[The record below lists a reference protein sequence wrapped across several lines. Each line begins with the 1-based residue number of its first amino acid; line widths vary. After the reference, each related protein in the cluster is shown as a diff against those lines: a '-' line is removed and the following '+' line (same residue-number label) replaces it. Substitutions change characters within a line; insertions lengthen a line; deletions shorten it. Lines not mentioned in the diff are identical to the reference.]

1 MRNEDTPLGGAQGH
15 SVHQHL
21 GQELAAAGM
30 TSRHAHVPTAQGIAT
45 APAPFVVQANAQRV
59 MPGVDGVVTLP
70 AGVELNDV
78 HAVGRDLVVNLPDG
92 TQMIIVDGA
101 VFVPELVIGNV
112 EVPATN
118 LAALLIDAEPKP
130 AAGLSQSSGGNFA
143 VPVGP
148 LDPGAPLGNLL
159 PPTDFGYTPPEFK
172 EIAPFINNKP
182 SVVIDTPDQPAGA
195 ANATASVNEG
205 ALPIGSNPASTAETT
220 TGTIVVTSLDNPTS
234 VSINGVDVTGIG
246 QVIHGAYGDLTIT
259 NIVNGVISYS
269 YTLGAPTTGDTTHD
283 LFTVVVTDRDGDT
296 ANATLD
302 VTIVDD
308 MPTARADTDSIAAG
322 AYGPETGNVITGDG
336 TTSGA
341 SGADTK
347 GADGAAV
354 SAISAGSASDSSF
367 DGAGNLVVH
376 GQYGTLT
383 MAADGSYSYV
393 RDPGTSGGVS
403 DVFNYTLTDGDGD
416 TSSATLT
423 ISIADQ
429 TPTILINPDS
439 EGGGTT
445 VYESGLPVR
454 TGESAGSDAA
464 ANSETTAGSIT
475 FTQGDSPA
483 VVAIN
488 GTPITTVGQTIANA
502 TGVLTITSISG
513 SAIGYSYTLLDN
525 TSGDN
530 TSQTFTVTVTDHDG
544 DVATGNLVINIVDD
558 VPTAVND
565 SVTQATENAPVTI
578 AVTANDTFGADSVDL
593 ATKVAV
599 VNGSLTGTGSLVY
612 NHDGSFTY
620 TPGAGEEGDVT
631 FRYTITDGDGDVSTA
646 TATIHLQPDSI
657 PTIIIAE
664 GSDTTVDEAALNPNG
679 SNAVSTG
686 ETATGSLSITTGNDT
701 IGTLFVGGVNVTNG
715 GVVHGTYGDLTITGT
730 PATGYTYSYT
740 LLVASDGD
748 TNQENF
754 GIIVTDSD
762 GDPASTNL
770 VIHIVDDMPT
780 AVADSATQSSEN
792 ASVHVDVF
800 ANDTAGADGVN
811 LTTGV
816 AVVGGSLTGTGS
828 LVYNHDGSFTY
839 TPSAG
844 EEGDV
849 TFQYTI
855 TDHDGDPSTA
865 TVTIHLLPDSIPTV
879 IIAQGS
885 DTSVDE
891 AALSFGSNSIST
903 AETAAGSFNI
913 TTGGDTLAS
922 LVVGGVNVTG
932 ATTGSPIV
940 VHGAFGDLT
949 VTSDGAGHYAYS
961 YTLLVNTSGDTTHDD
976 FHVVATDSD
985 GDPAS
990 TDLVISIVDDVP
1002 TAHADTNSVGE
1013 GSTLNVAASG
1023 VLGNDV
1029 SGADGYAAGG
1039 GVVGVAAGT
1048 NTAVALSSGVGTA
1061 ITTSLGTL
1069 TLYGDGH
1076 YTYVSNA
1083 NAVTSDQV
1091 DHFTYTIKDADGD
1104 TSTTTLDITVNNV
1117 TLSAQNVT
1125 GSVFE
1130 AALDLTKDGA
1140 DLAAGTVT
1148 GSNPGSTGETV
1159 TGTLVNA
1166 FAAANGYT
1174 PQTVTDSL
1182 GTFALDSSGHYTYTL
1197 TSPIIGPQANNGPNN
1212 EVPLQVFTY
1221 TVVDANGNST
1231 TGTISITV
1239 VDDVPTIS
1247 ASSTQPSL
1255 TVDETNLSINAS
1267 ASFAGVFTSLFGAD
1281 GPAASNATVYV
1292 LGISA
1297 PGAASGLTDSLT
1309 GQSIVLV
1316 LNGSVVEGHVGTA
1329 VGALAF
1335 SVSIDAAGS
1344 VTLDQVRAVIQPT
1357 GTNPD
1362 TSEGVSLSADNLIT
1376 LTATITDKDG
1386 DQASAT
1392 ANIGQNLTFLDD
1404 GPRAFTPDS
1413 TAGLDGDG
1421 AGNPVTGSLNLHM
1434 GADGL
1439 GGLKFDI
1446 GTLGSVDAQV
1456 AAVDSNGNLLK
1467 LGGLQ
1472 LYIYGDGTDTL
1483 TATTGTSAIN
1493 GNVGFIVHL
1502 NPDGTYTF
1510 DTVSGIITNG
1520 SQTNFAN
1527 LTSTSAGNVN
1537 FAAIGANNSATPID
1551 ALISGRGDTAG
1562 TPGSVNTNSTA
1573 IGVNNQSMDT
1583 GEAIRIDF
1591 LNNLVTQAGT
1601 ATGFSY
1607 DSHALTNSFTQ
1618 LVPQVGGSQSNTV
1631 DIKVTAVLSN
1641 ISTAITPD
1649 TTPSSLGN
1657 GETIATITSVTV
1669 KDYLTSGSTT
1679 LDITGLANGATVAIA
1694 YGMSVT
1700 RNGDGSVTINGVQ
1713 EGDSYTI
1720 GTLSSFS
1727 AVIVASQQGVF
1738 DLGIFSIGA
1747 AAVASPIDQ
1756 NFTVVATD
1764 GDGDTVNGTLTTTI
1778 VPSLTGSLVGTS
1790 GADMLD
1796 QHLATQAV
1804 VLAGNGGNDTL
1815 TGGSGNDY
1823 LYGGAGNDTLIGN
1836 GGNDT
1841 LVGGTGA
1848 DTLTGG
1854 AGNDVFVLS
1863 NAAITNGPG
1872 NVDTIVDYATGDTI
1886 DLTQILSVLSGTNV
1900 LTAGY
1905 LRVTTT
1911 GLVQV
1916 DLNGGADNWVTVS
1929 NINTGVTPT
1938 ITYLS
1943 GGTVTTVSVAPV
1955 APPIVLDLNG
1965 DGVHFLSLDAGVT
1978 FDYGS
1983 GKVATAWA
1991 APDDGILVHDANHN
2005 GQVDSAGEIVFST
2018 GGTDLQGLA
2027 AYDTNH
2033 DGQLSAADAD
2043 FASFAVWQD
2052 ANSNGVVDAG
2062 EMKSLTAAGIASISL
2077 SSDGISYTAANGQV
2091 EVAGTGSFTT
2101 TQGTTGS
2108 LADASF
2114 VTGTI
2119 STTTTTTD
2127 PFKLVAAN
2135 SNVTLVAALAA
2146 AGLASE
2152 AAAAHSVAAPS
2163 DATVATVEQHV
2174 EQAVASVSSAADSD
2188 GQQSI
2193 SGETREAA
2201 ETSTTAPAPTH
2212 EDVQAANDD
2221 HPLVGTSD
2229 DGGEASTALLAAT
2242 DAPAMAAHAATF
2254 AVAMIAMPSAA
2265 ALAAAGL
2272 TGGNAQHTGEF
2283 AKELVAALH
2292 NGGGEGQAHLDALIN
2307 ALPGH
2312 ADGAS
2317 PASAAAA
2324 SQAAAG
2330 VPAWDI
2336 GHMAAFQAVAA
2347 HANLMEA
2354 AMLHH
2359 DAVQPVAHAG

>member
-1 MRNEDTPLGGAQGH
+1 
-15 SVHQHL
+15 
-21 GQELAAAGM
+21 
-30 TSRHAHVPTAQGIAT
+30 
-45 APAPFVVQANAQRV
+45 
-59 MPGVDGVVTLP
+59 
-70 AGVELNDV
+70 
-78 HAVGRDLVVNLPDG
+78 
-92 TQMIIVDGA
+92 
-101 VFVPELVIGNV
+101 
-112 EVPATN
+112 
-118 LAALLIDAEPKP
+118 
-130 AAGLSQSSGGNFA
+130 
-143 VPVGP
+143 
-148 LDPGAPLGNLL
+148 
-159 PPTDFGYTPPEFK
+159 
-172 EIAPFINNKP
+172 
-182 SVVIDTPDQPAGA
+182 
-195 ANATASVNEG
+195 
-205 ALPIGSNPASTAETT
+205 
-220 TGTIVVTSLDNPTS
+220 
-234 VSINGVDVTGIG
+234 
-246 QVIHGAYGDLTIT
+246 
-259 NIVNGVISYS
+259 
-269 YTLGAPTTGDTTHD
+269 
-283 LFTVVVTDRDGDT
+283 
-296 ANATLD
+296 
-302 VTIVDD
+302 
-308 MPTARADTDSIAAG
+308 
-322 AYGPETGNVITGDG
+322 
-336 TTSGA
+336 
-341 SGADTK
+341 
-347 GADGAAV
+347 
-354 SAISAGSASDSSF
+354 
-367 DGAGNLVVH
+367 
-376 GQYGTLT
+376 
-383 MAADGSYSYV
+383 
-393 RDPGTSGGVS
+393 
-403 DVFNYTLTDGDGD
+403 
-416 TSSATLT
+416 
-423 ISIADQ
+423 
-429 TPTILINPDS
+429 
-439 EGGGTT
+439 
-445 VYESGLPVR
+445 
-454 TGESAGSDAA
+454 
-464 ANSETTAGSIT
+464 
-475 FTQGDSPA
+475 
-483 VVAIN
+483 
-488 GTPITTVGQTIANA
+488 
-502 TGVLTITSISG
+502 
-513 SAIGYSYTLLDN
+513 
-525 TSGDN
+525 
-530 TSQTFTVTVTDHDG
+530 
-544 DVATGNLVINIVDD
+544 
-558 VPTAVND
+558 
-565 SVTQATENAPVTI
+565 
-578 AVTANDTFGADSVDL
+578 
-593 ATKVAV
+593 
-599 VNGSLTGTGSLVY
+599 
-612 NHDGSFTY
+612 
-620 TPGAGEEGDVT
+620 
-631 FRYTITDGDGDVSTA
+631 
-646 TATIHLQPDSI
+646 
-657 PTIIIAE
+657 
-664 GSDTTVDEAALNPNG
+664 
-679 SNAVSTG
+679 
-686 ETATGSLSITTGNDT
+686 
-701 IGTLFVGGVNVTNG
+701 
-715 GVVHGTYGDLTITGT
+715 
-730 PATGYTYSYT
+730 
-740 LLVASDGD
+740 
-748 TNQENF
+748 
-754 GIIVTDSD
+754 
-762 GDPASTNL
+762 
-770 VIHIVDDMPT
+770 
-780 AVADSATQSSEN
+780 
-792 ASVHVDVF
+792 
-800 ANDTAGADGVN
+800 
-811 LTTGV
+811 
-816 AVVGGSLTGTGS
+816 
-828 LVYNHDGSFTY
+828 
-839 TPSAG
+839 
-844 EEGDV
+844 
-849 TFQYTI
+849 
-855 TDHDGDPSTA
+855 
-865 TVTIHLLPDSIPTV
+865 
-879 IIAQGS
+879 
-885 DTSVDE
+885 
-891 AALSFGSNSIST
+891 
-903 AETAAGSFNI
+903 
-913 TTGGDTLAS
+913 
-922 LVVGGVNVTG
+922 
-932 ATTGSPIV
+932 
-940 VHGAFGDLT
+940 
-949 VTSDGAGHYAYS
+949 
-961 YTLLVNTSGDTTHDD
+961 
-976 FHVVATDSD
+976 
-985 GDPAS
+985 
-990 TDLVISIVDDVP
+990 
-1002 TAHADTNSVGE
+1002 
-1013 GSTLNVAASG
+1013 
-1023 VLGNDV
+1023 
-1029 SGADGYAAGG
+1029 
-1039 GVVGVAAGT
+1039 
-1048 NTAVALSSGVGTA
+1048 
-1061 ITTSLGTL
+1061 
-1069 TLYGDGH
+1069 
-1076 YTYVSNA
+1076 
-1083 NAVTSDQV
+1083 
-1091 DHFTYTIKDADGD
+1091 
-1104 TSTTTLDITVNNV
+1104 
-1117 TLSAQNVT
+1117 
-1125 GSVFE
+1125 
-1130 AALDLTKDGA
+1130 
-1140 DLAAGTVT
+1140 
-1148 GSNPGSTGETV
+1148 
-1159 TGTLVNA
+1159 
-1166 FAAANGYT
+1166 
-1174 PQTVTDSL
+1174 
-1182 GTFALDSSGHYTYTL
+1182 
-1197 TSPIIGPQANNGPNN
+1197 
-1212 EVPLQVFTY
+1212 
-1221 TVVDANGNST
+1221 
-1231 TGTISITV
+1231 
-1239 VDDVPTIS
+1239 
-1247 ASSTQPSL
+1247 
-1255 TVDETNLSINAS
+1255 
-1267 ASFAGVFTSLFGAD
+1267 
-1281 GPAASNATVYV
+1281 V

-1421 AGNPVTGSLNLHM
+1421 AGNPVTGSLNLNM

-1841 LVGGTGA
+1841 LIGGTGA

-1854 AGNDVFVLS
+1854 AGNDTFVLS
-1863 NAAITNGPG
+1863 NAAITNGAG
-1872 NVDTIVDYATGDTI
+1872 NVDIITDYAAGDVI
-1886 DLTQILSVLSGTNV
+1886 DLTQILKVLTGTNIVTGGFVRV
-1900 LTAGY
+1900 LT
-1905 LRVTTT
+1905 T
-1911 GLVQV
+1911 GEIQV
-1916 DLNGGADNWVTVS
+1916 DLDGSAGTASGWVTVATM
-1929 NINTGVTPT
+1929 NTGVTPT
-1938 ITYLS
+1938 FKYLA
-1943 GGTVTTVSVAPV
+1943 GGVATTAAVAPS
-1955 APPIVLDLNG
+1955 APPVVLDLNG
-1965 DGVHFLSLDAGVT
+1965 DGVHFLSADAGVT

-1991 APDDGILVHDANHN
+1991 APDDGILVHDANHD
-2005 GQVDSAGEIVFST
+2005 GKVSGSEIMFAT
-2018 GGTDLQGLA
+2018 TGTDLQGLA
-2027 AYDTNH
+2027 VYDTNH
-2033 DGQLSAADAD
+2033 DGKLSAADAD

-2062 EMKSLTAAGIASISL
+2062 ELKSLTEAGISSINL
-2077 SSDGISYTAANGQV
+2077 TSDNVSYSAANGQV
-2091 EVAGTGSFTT
+2091 EVAGTGSFTRAD
-2101 TQGTTGS
+2101 GTTGL
-2108 LADASF
+2108 LADVAF
-2114 VTGTI
+2114 ATGGTA
-2119 STTTTTTD
+2119 TVD
-2127 PFKLVAAN
+2127 QLKLVAAN

-2242 DAPAMAAHAATF
+2242 DAPATAAHAATF